1 MHRKGKQLMSAK
13 APIFLA
19 IDTADLDVAKA
30 WILATQDYLMG
41 YKLGLEFFAA
51 FGSEGVREIGAMTDA
66 DIFLDLKLHDIPNT
80 VSGATRQ
87 IALLMPRFL
96 TVHASGGK
104 AMIEAAV
111 KEGPKIEIAA
121 VTVLTSLG
129 SDDLTEI
136 GFTPSPLD
144 AAVALAKLAKSAGAK
159 AIVCSPLEILAVR
172 QAVGPELSIITPG
185 VRPAS
190 EKVSDDQ
197 QRRMDP
203 KTAMDSG
210 ATYLVI
216 GRPITSAWA
225 QGPQALRDR
234 AALIASQLS

>member
-1 MHRKGKQLMSAK
+1 MSSK

-30 WILATQDYLMG
+30 WVRATQDYLTG

-51 FGSEGVREIGAMTDA
+51 LGSAGVQEISAITDA

-87 IALLMPRFL
+87 IARLKPRFL
-96 TVHASGGK
+96 TVHACGGK
-104 AMIEAAV
+104 AMMEAAV
-111 KEGPKIEIAA
+111 KEGPNIDIAA

-129 SDDLTEI
+129 SDDLAEV
-136 GFTPSPLD
+136 GFKSSPLD
-144 AAVALAKLAKSAGAK
+144 TAVALAKLAKSAGAK
-159 AIVCSPLEILAVR
+159 AIICSPLEIAAVR

-185 VRPAS
+185 VRPAL
-190 EKVSDDQ
+190 EKFSDDQ
-197 QRRMDP
+197 QRTMDP

-216 GRPITSAWA
+216 GRPITNAWA
-225 QGPQALRDR
+225 LGPEALRQR
-234 AALIASQLS
+234 AAVIASQMS